1 MSTFPR
7 LKTGAVMQYPAQ
19 RGLQFS
25 TTALEFVDG
34 SEQRFCNY
42 QALLHSW
49 VIQLSLLDQSELQEF
64 QEFFREIAGPAGDFS
79 FTDPVDG
86 TNYPSCSLGSDSMT
100 AVLAG
105 EWNGQTSLTVVENG
119 N

>member
-1 MSTFPR
+1 MSTLPT

-25 TTALEFVDG
+25 TTALQFVDG

-42 QALLHSW
+42 QALLHRW
-49 VIQLSLLDQSELQEF
+49 VVQLSLLDQSELQAF
-64 QEFFREIAGPAGDFS
+64 QEFFRSIAGPAGDFA
-79 FTDPVDG
+79 FTDPWDG
-86 TNYPSCSLGSDSMT
+86 TNYPSCSLASDSMT

-105 EWNGQTSLTVVENG
+105 EWNGETSLTVLENG
-119 N
+119 S